1 MPWFNQASVPH
12 PHMTMMYAV
21 QPKSIE
27 TDNDTTV
34 PWEVFVRLLH
44 GSNASPA
51 FNHHCS
57 TLKAQIN
64 YAKYITGKFY
74 YKTRQAKKYLHK
86 NATSQNAYK
95 QPRDTSITFQVHIE
109 TSHQW
114 KMFLQ
119 PFCHHMYEDHT
130 KACLQDILIFEH
142 YNNSVVLQ
150 PLISTASATIQLL
163 FAILGIFICMRH
175 QNS

>member
-27 TDNDTTV
+27 TDNDTNV

-57 TLKAQIN
+57 TLKAQIS

-74 YKTRQAKKYLHK
+74 YKIRQAKKISSQEC
-86 NATSQNAYK
+86 NITECQQAATRHQYNIPSTYRNI
-95 QPRDTSITFQVHIE
+95 TSVE
-109 TSHQW
+109 
-114 KMFLQ
+114 
-119 PFCHHMYEDHT
+119 
-130 KACLQDILIFEH
+130 
-142 YNNSVVLQ
+142 NV
-150 PLISTASATIQLL
+150 SATILPSSVRRSYQS
-163 FAILGIFICMRH
+163 MSTRH
-175 QNS
+175 TYI